1 MTTEVKY
8 EIPTPACYCE
18 LRRITGLSA
27 KSEAAGRV
35 GLPDECFTVTIFDD
49 HQLMGMG

>member
-8 EIPTPACYCE
+8 EIPTPADYCE

-27 KSEAAGRV
+27 KSEAAPALGCRMRV
-35 GLPDECFTVTIFDD
+35 LQLRFMTTIN
-49 HQLMGMG
+49 